1 MMVQP
6 PYSASLVL
14 LCPLNYLDLVN
25 DKRQYHQE
33 SLLALVKLSERAAK
47 VGFPWDLSWF
57 KYLSWS
63 IYLVYNEL
71 KSCEI

>member
-1 MMVQP
+1 M
-6 PYSASLVL
+6 
-14 LCPLNYLDLVN
+14 
-25 DKRQYHQE
+25 
-33 SLLALVKLSERAAK
+33 LALVKLSERAAK

-71 KSCEI
+71 KSFEILMAVVRKTPGR